1 MIHGPGCFFC
11 MTSGRGLIHPLE
23 WNTLCP
29 CIARRNGHRLRQ
41 MRCKGKLISWSCLS
55 CPYFLFL
62 PLDLTWSRCC
72 AALLAKFSEDSFFHV
87 VTASEKACS
96 TPSGCRWF
104 GKGCDWRQSS
114 FFETWSFHIWIKIDL
129 KAELSIRLYIIT
141 LSILFFVMPCFF
153 YHLEKQIKMASAPVK
168 RAGFTHENHQQ
179 KCDPKTPGRFRG
191 IIVILGRLASQRG
204 GSFRVQ
210 ILENTGWCRL
220 VGRFDFG
227 VAVVDYEDVCGII
240 KI

>member
-1 MIHGPGCFFC
+1 MIRGYHYFRKHPYSCKNTFLPQFLRKWYMDLAVFFC

-29 CIARRNGHRLRQ
+29 FIARRNGHRLRQ

-96 TPSGCRWF
+96 MPSGCRCF
-104 GKGCDWRQSS
+104 GKGCDWHRSS
-114 FFETWSFHIWIKIDL
+114 FFRNMI
-129 KAELSIRLYIIT
+129 LSY
-141 LSILFFVMPCFF
+141 
-153 YHLEKQIKMASAPVK
+153 
-168 RAGFTHENHQQ
+168 
-179 KCDPKTPGRFRG
+179 FR
-191 IIVILGRLASQRG
+191 
-204 GSFRVQ
+204 
-210 ILENTGWCRL
+210 T
-220 VGRFDFG
+220 
-227 VAVVDYEDVCGII
+227 
-240 KI
+240 K

>member
-29 CIARRNGHRLRQ
+29 FIARRNGHRLRQ

-141 LSILFFVMPCFF
+141 INLVFCHAMFFLSFGKTDKNGLSSSEKSTVYPC
-153 YHLEKQIKMASAPVK
+153 KPSKKVRSKNPWQV
-168 RAGFTHENHQQ
+168 
-179 KCDPKTPGRFRG
+179 
-191 IIVILGRLASQRG
+191 
-204 GSFRVQ
+204 
-210 ILENTGWCRL
+210 
-220 VGRFDFG
+220 
-227 VAVVDYEDVCGII
+227 
-240 KI
+240 

>member
-1 MIHGPGCFFC
+1 MFDFHPYLGKWSNLTSIFFKGVETTNQFVVMIEYHLNFMYVSKNRGTPKWMVYNGKPYQNGWLGGTTIFGNIHIVAKTPFCLSSSVNDTWTWLFFFC

-29 CIARRNGHRLRQ
+29 FIARRNGHRLRQ

-96 TPSGCRWF
+96 MPSGCRCF
-104 GKGCDWRQSS
+104 GKGCDWHRSS
-114 FFETWSFHIWIKIDL
+114 FFRNMI
-129 KAELSIRLYIIT
+129 LSY
-141 LSILFFVMPCFF
+141 
-153 YHLEKQIKMASAPVK
+153 
-168 RAGFTHENHQQ
+168 
-179 KCDPKTPGRFRG
+179 FR
-191 IIVILGRLASQRG
+191 
-204 GSFRVQ
+204 
-210 ILENTGWCRL
+210 T
-220 VGRFDFG
+220 
-227 VAVVDYEDVCGII
+227 
-240 KI
+240 K